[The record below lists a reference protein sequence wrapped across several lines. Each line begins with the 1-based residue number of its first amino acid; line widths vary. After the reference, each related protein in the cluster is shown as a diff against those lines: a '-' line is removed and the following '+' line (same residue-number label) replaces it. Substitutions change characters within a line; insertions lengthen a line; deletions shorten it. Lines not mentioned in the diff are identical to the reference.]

1 MSPHPSDEAAELRDT
16 ARIEA
21 FSDGVFAIA
30 ITLLVLELHVPP
42 RGSLHGSL
50 LAALAG
56 HWPSYVAFLVS
67 FVILGIMWANHHDI
81 FKLIAKTDRTF
92 AMLNLALLLLVVLQP
107 FPTAL
112 VAEYLGSPAERSTAV
127 ALYAGTLTVTAI
139 AYNALWLYAA
149 HGRRLIG
156 PEVRQEDLD
165 LVTRRFR
172 IGPLVY
178 LGATALAFLSAPA
191 SLAGMGI
198 LALLYALPL
207 VERLKRPQR

>member
-1 MSPHPSDEAAELRDT
+1 GQKKMAPTGRVHGRSHQPRSWGGSRRTPSPEDRGRVPQGQGARNRTRFNGTRERVRLISPLHVLGSMSSRPDHEAAELRDT

-42 RGSLHGSL
+42 RGNLHGSL
-50 LAALAG
+50 LGALAG

-112 VAEYLGSPAERSTAV
+112 VAEYLGSPAERSTA
-127 ALYAGTLTVTAI
+127 
-139 AYNALWLYAA
+139 
-149 HGRRLIG
+149 
-156 PEVRQEDLD
+156 
-165 LVTRRFR
+165 
-172 IGPLVY
+172 
-178 LGATALAFLSAPA
+178 
-191 SLAGMGI
+191 
-198 LALLYALPL
+198 
-207 VERLKRPQR
+207 